1 MDSGYVEYTAGKV
14 YLSEISGCLTDNS
27 TDIRHDMEVE
37 EDFFEHFSNTNRN
50 MKTFEDLEKLVLVW
64 SKAKGILDNSTALI
78 QLGKTQEE
86 LDETR
91 EALENQEKGNSSYIN
106 SKGKVVNTEEEIKD
120 GYGDQLVTLINGAQL
135 SGLSLVDCLEQA
147 YNVIAKRQGKLVDGL
162 FVKNE

>member
-1 MDSGYVEYTAGKV
+1 
-14 YLSEISGCLTDNS
+14 
-27 TDIRHDMEVE
+27 
-37 EDFFEHFSNTNRN
+37 
-50 MKTFEDLEKLVLVW
+50 MKTFEDLEKLVLIW

-162 FVKNE
+162 FVKND